1 LAGEIKDI
9 SIGGIDMRDRNA
21 TLGNVVRS
29 AISMVTLAISC
40 CLASAQIAAN
50 FYKSRSMTLIV
61 SSDAGGGFDTYSRA
75 LARHITH
82 HIPGMPGIIVQNMPG
97 AGSLTA
103 LNYISNIAPRD
114 GSTFSDSD
122 STMPFYKLLEGA
134 NSRFDPLQLNWIGSI
149 SKQVGVCIAWHTSAF
164 KTLDDAMIRPMRL
177 AGTGTAGWR
186 VTLPRLFNIVA
197 GTKFEVISGYSTG
210 EVFIAMERGEVDGA
224 CATYDTLL
232 ATRSEWLEQ
241 GKIRI
246 LAQFAPEPAAGL
258 EGVPLALDRIKSPE
272 DRAALEL
279 ILSQQLTG
287 RPYVAPPNVPAE
299 RLEALRAGFLATM
312 RDEEFLADARR
323 TRLTI
328 DPLSSDQMKALL
340 DRAYAT
346 LPETVMRARE
356 LSARAA
362 RK

>member
-1 LAGEIKDI
+1 MTEESQGIPIGEVE
-9 SIGGIDMRDRNA
+9 MQDRNA
-21 TLGNVVRS
+21 CARNVVRS
-29 AISMVTLAISC
+29 AVGLVTLALSF
-40 CLASAQIAAN
+40 LPASAQMVAD
-50 FYKSRSMTLIV
+50 FYKNRSMTLIV

-103 LNYISNIAPRD
+103 LNYIANIAPRD

-149 SKQVGVCIAWHTSAF
+149 SKQVGVCVAWHTSAF
-164 KTLDDAMIRPMRL
+164 KTLDDAMLRPMRL

-232 ATRSEWLEQ
+232 ATRFEWLEQ
-241 GKIRI
+241 GKITI
-246 LAQFAPEPAAGL
+246 LAQFA
-258 EGVPLALDRIKSPE
+258 
-272 DRAALEL
+272 
-279 ILSQQLTG
+279 
-287 RPYVAPPNVPAE
+287 
-299 RLEALRAGFLATM
+299 
-312 RDEEFLADARR
+312 
-323 TRLTI
+323 
-328 DPLSSDQMKALL
+328 
-340 DRAYAT
+340 
-346 LPETVMRARE
+346 
-356 LSARAA
+356 
-362 RK
+362 